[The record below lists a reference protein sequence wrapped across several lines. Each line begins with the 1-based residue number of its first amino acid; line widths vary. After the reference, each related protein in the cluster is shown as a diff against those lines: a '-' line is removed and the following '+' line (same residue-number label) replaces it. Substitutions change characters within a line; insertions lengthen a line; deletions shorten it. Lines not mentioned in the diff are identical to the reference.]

1 MQLTQMA
8 QMSCMIQN
16 LNGVMVLS
24 QLTRLQISDSQ
35 ETAHAQCT
43 TDLRLKS
50 TKNAVAVRMFTVIG
64 EERTFFGITIIN
76 KPGKSPLYFW

>member
-1 MQLTQMA
+1 MKLTQMA

-35 ETAHAQCT
+35 ETAHAHCTTPQQCT
-43 TDLRLKS
+43 TDLRPP
-50 TKNAVAVRMFTVIG
+50 TKEHQECSGGADVHSDR
-64 EERTFFGITIIN
+64 
-76 KPGKSPLYFW
+76 